1 MDFETFYGAGARPVL
16 DDDDDGDDLL
26 AGGGAGEYRSGL
38 TALEELDALG
48 LENVDLSQE
57 GVLNPLHEEAPGK
70 GLFGGLFGGGG
81 KKKTA
86 VDAMMATVDTSAPMV
101 PKPKG
106 KDGWLQK
113 KGSGGTFGAD
123 WQKRFCKI
131 DEDACALS
139 YSKTDSVDGD
149 GALDGPGATSI
160 DLKAAV
166 SIEPYDK
173 AKGKGD
179 KGGEKKKKKGGGKE
193 EKKAKA
199 DLDFSRF
206 NIDMGEEDGGK
217 VYKFKA
223 ATADEGKAW
232 LKALQVRCSN
242 TVGGQACVPGSPIQA
257 LSRFLALPHP
267 SSQAWRDYAVLNGV

>member
-1 MDFETFYGAGARPVL
+1 VCVQDAERWKDGLEAWKKYLVDFETFYGAGARPVL
-16 DDDDDGDDLL
+16 DDDGDDDDLF

-38 TALEELDALG
+38 TALEELDTLG
-48 LENVDLSQE
+48 LEDVDLSQE
-57 GVLNPLHEEAPGK
+57 DVLNPLHGDAAAPGQGK

-81 KKKTA
+81 KKKSP
-86 VDAMMATVDTSAPMV
+86 VDTLMAHVDTSAPMA

-113 KGSGGTFGAD
+113 KGSGGAFGAD
-123 WQKRFCKI
+123 WHKRFCKV
-131 DEDACALS
+131 DEDACALT

-149 GALDGPGATSI
+149 GKLDGPGTTSI

-179 KGGEKKKKKGGGKE
+179 KGGGDKKKKKA
-193 EKKAKA
+193 AKA

-232 LKALQVRCSN
+232 LKALQ
-242 TVGGQACVPGSPIQA
+242 
-257 LSRFLALPHP
+257 
-267 SSQAWRDYAVLNGV
+267 AWRDYAVLDGV